1 MITLTWIASVSTAT
15 VIVTRRITF
24 HVLGYNAGINHYYLF
39 QTKFILG
46 CKKLS
51 VCCFFFSYAAVDNYW
66 KKMSVFVSQPP
77 YLSLH
82 YLFSELSR
90 DIVILD
96 ISFKTINFG
105 EGFKLL
111 KKANHLLIS
120 LPQSSSLTCKGLFFF

>member
-1 MITLTWIASVSTAT
+1 MCLDTMQASTTIICFKQNSFRDVKSSQF
-15 VIVTRRITF
+15 VV
-24 HVLGYNAGINHYYLF
+24 
-39 QTKFILG
+39 
-46 CKKLS
+46 
-51 VCCFFFSYAAVDNYW
+51 FFFSYAAVDNYW

-90 DIVILD
+90 DLVILD

-120 LPQSSSLTCKGLFFF
+120 LPQSSSLTCKGLFFFLKSESWCSRRVSTTLKMLLN